1 MSEKSRDNFKK
12 KFKVKDSHSE
22 ILGSKYHNFDDAK
35 NILENLRK
43 LNETKKQTN
52 KKLDKSRS
60 K

>member
-12 KFKVKDSHSE
+12 KFKVKDSHNE
-22 ILGSKYHNFDDAK
+22 VLGSKYYRFNDTR

-43 LNETKKQTN
+43 LNEQKKQEN
-52 KKLDKSRS
+52 KKIDKSRS